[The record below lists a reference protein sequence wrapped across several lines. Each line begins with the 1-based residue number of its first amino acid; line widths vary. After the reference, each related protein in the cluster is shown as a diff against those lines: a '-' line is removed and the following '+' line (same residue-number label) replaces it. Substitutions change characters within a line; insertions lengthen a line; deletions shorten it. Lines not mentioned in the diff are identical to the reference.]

1 MLFLN
6 NPDVPI
12 EPIGARQ
19 PPEPARGFHRA
30 AFTNLTER
38 RWITVEGRVTFVSKR
53 GAGLEFELQSD
64 RDLISVWL
72 ADAAELDSSRLLNAR
87 VQVTGAGRGV
97 VTADQ
102 RIVLGRLFAANAQ
115 ELVVEETI
123 EGQPPFPITS
133 VAQVQSLPIAAAR
146 RGLPVRIRGVVTSAK
161 HNLNEHWM
169 SIQDETRGIFVSL
182 YSVTNS
188 FPASGEFWEV
198 EGHSG
203 AGDFAPVIIADKTSL
218 LGDGRLPEPVRPTW
232 IELLNGSLDV
242 QWAEIQGLV
251 TGVHSNNLSLWLPEG
266 LLEVQMDGRNETQL
280 KPFEKSV
287 VRVRGVLYATWD
299 AQTREVR
306 VGRVMMRNADIN
318 VDTPAPLNPFEAV
331 EKTPRELFLFD
342 PHATPYRQVKVHG
355 QILHADAT
363 QIFLEEAG
371 TGLRLLPAGQTDLHP
386 GDLVEAVG
394 YPDFSRT
401 AVQLREVMVRKT
413 GQGALPV
420 AHTS

>member
-1 MLFLN
+1 
-6 NPDVPI
+6 
-12 EPIGARQ
+12 
-19 PPEPARGFHRA
+19 
-30 AFTNLTER
+30 
-38 RWITVEGRVTFVSKR
+38 
-53 GAGLEFELQSD
+53 
-64 RDLISVWL
+64 
-72 ADAAELDSSRLLNAR
+72 
-87 VQVTGAGRGV
+87 
-97 VTADQ
+97 
-102 RIVLGRLFAANAQ
+102 
-115 ELVVEETI
+115 
-123 EGQPPFPITS
+123 
-133 VAQVQSLPIAAAR
+133 
-146 RGLPVRIRGVVTSAK
+146 
-161 HNLNEHWM
+161 M

-182 YSVTNS
+182 HSVTNS
-188 FPASGEFWEV
+188 FPALGEFWEV

-203 AGDFAPVIIADKTSL
+203 AGDFAPVIIADKIAL

-242 QWAEIQGLV
+242 QWVEIQGLV

-266 LLEVQMDGRNETQL
+266 LLEVQMDGRNEAQL

-306 VGRVMMRNADIN
+306 VGRVMMRNAEIN

-331 EKTPRELFLFD
+331 EKTPRELLLFD
-342 PHATPYRQVKVHG
+342 PHATPYRQVKVRG
-355 QILHADAT
+355 QILYADAT

-371 TGLRLLPAGQTDLHP
+371 TGLRLLPSGKTDLHP

-420 AHTS
+420 APKLTAARFLSEGLEFDPRTNRRTS